1 MDTTTIL
8 TALYLEL
15 FFNDLADAPA
25 SDQALVANLVTAV
38 DGGTLSI
45 EEATQVLVEEAKEST
60 GVFAAAYQFLV
71 GGVPTEE
78 GMSALVDSANASDFA
93 SFNPE
98 NRYINQFNALIQG
111 NPVAMAT
118 FSTYLASD
126 VPGDDDLIASISA
139 IYTSMTGL
147 SGPAAADGIAYLTR
161 PEGLAF
167 YRDVAQARILNGS
180 NPAGYSLDEAAAI
193 IAAGSLANILV
204 RENGPGLGFDV
215 NNFLQEVADGNSP
228 LPASGNVFTDI
239 DVDPAGT
246 FTLTQGT
253 DAGANFTGGDADD
266 TFNAPVEQTGLLP
279 IQTLNN
285 TDDLDGM
292 GGWNVL
298 NAQLVNPFTIPLGL
312 TNIQEVNLDGAPGF
326 IVPPVIL
333 DVINANAIEEINF
346 RAPINNITVNNLTTA
361 LNTLGLSDSTI
372 AGNVFTVNHTGTATD
387 GTADDLT
394 INLSNNNVGS
404 AIVLTHAGGGA
415 NQGYEEITVNSM
427 GGLGNVVAIASTN
440 GPATLNVEGNANLNL
455 GASGILNVATLNT
468 VEAGTFTGDLT
479 ATFTGTGDVDVNS
492 GSGDD
497 ALTFAIIGNAV
508 VDGNDGD
515 DMLMFGGQAN
525 ATASGGDGDDLFT
538 FAQFGDAFGEGVSYN
553 ILDTVDGGD
562 GDDILEIETASGQ
575 NLLAAGVGAGI
586 VAVETIRHV
595 SSHRDFILNVNMA
608 ESGSALNLELAG
620 VYSGQD
626 VNVTNLNNDDWV
638 IYSGSGLDDLTLAQT
653 APDGILDNLH
663 LRLLNGADMDDLNIG
678 PDIEAITI
686 DVVGSVVPG
695 LTTNTIAD
703 VDNVNSDIE
712 VTGNGNLELGTA
724 SAYDFSNGF
733 IDASAYTGNLTAV
746 VVAAGFTATDINV
759 TGGSGN
765 DLIIVNDFS
774 QSGSASNID
783 LSVGGSD
790 TVQFNVA
797 TFNGAQSLTLA
808 ADNFHHV
815 AGFDVANDRIVF
827 DEDGSQ
833 TPLTTTTGTAITGP
847 FATQF
852 GATFFALDVAAGTN
866 QDGTAANYV
875 FIKFTTAV
883 NTAGDTAE
891 TGFDEAIGLGSISV
905 AAGTDD
911 VLASYYDSTNS
922 QMVLFTID
930 ADTAGPANTITQ
942 ADDIDVIATVGM
954 SAADYAAFGFAN
966 LDVVA

>member
-1 MDTTTIL
+1 MDTTGIL

-45 EEATQVLVEEAKEST
+45 EEATQLLVEEAKEST

-161 PEGLAF
+161 PDGLAF

-204 RENGPGLGFDV
+204 RENGPGLGFDI

-253 DAGANFTGGDADD
+253 DAGADFTGGSEDD

-292 GGWNVL
+292 GGRNVL
-298 NAQLVNPFTIPLGL
+298 NAQLVNAFTIPEGL
-312 TNIQEVNLDGAPGF
+312 TNIHEVNIDGAPGF
-326 IVPPVIL
+326 IVPPVVL

-346 RAPINNITVNNLTTA
+346 RAPANSVTINNLTTA
-361 LNTLGLSDSTI
+361 LNTLGLSDDSF
-372 AGNVFTVNHTGTATD
+372 GNAFTVNHTGTATD
-387 GTADDLT
+387 GTADMLD
-394 INLSNNNVGS
+394 INLNNSNFGS

-427 GGLGNVVAIASTN
+427 GGLGNTVAIASTN
-440 GPATLNVEGNANLNL
+440 GPATVNVEGNANLNL

-468 VEAGTFTGDLT
+468 FEAGTFTGDLT
-479 ATFTGTGDVDVNS
+479 ATFTGTGDVDANS

-497 ALTFAIIGNAV
+497 MLSFNIIGNATV
-508 VDGNDGD
+508 NGNDGD

-525 ATASGGDGDDLFT
+525 ATASGGNGDDLFR
-538 FAQFGDAFGEGVSYN
+538 FAQFGDAFNEGVSYN
-553 ILDTVDGGD
+553 VLDTVDGGD
-562 GDDILEIETASGQ
+562 GDDVLEIETASGQ

-586 VAVETIRHV
+586 VAIETIRHV
-595 SSHRDFILNVNMA
+595 SGHRDFNLNVDMA

-620 VYSGQD
+620 QYSGLD
-626 VNVTNLNNDDWV
+626 VNVTNLNNEDWV
-638 IYSGSGLDDLTLAQT
+638 IYSSSGLDDLTLAQA
-653 APDGILDNLH
+653 APDGALDDLH
-663 LRLLNGADMDDLNIG
+663 LRLTNGADMDELITG
-678 PDIEAITI
+678 ADIEAVTI
-686 DVVGSVVPG
+686 DVVASTVVG
-695 LTTNTIAD
+695 LTANTIASAS
-703 VDNVNSDIE
+703 NLNSDVVI
-712 VTGNGNLELGTA
+712 TGGGNLEIGTA
-724 SAYDFSNGF
+724 NAYDLDGGLV
-733 IDASAYTGNLTAV
+733 DASAYTGNLTVHLGTGQQSVIAGVGNDNIV
-746 VVAAGFTATDINV
+746 VEAAGPGNGDMIDITSGGLDTVTFEAQWAAGNGLLAPNAANSITKVTGFALDGTDTLALDVPTIVADTTATNTPVAAGDALVLREIA
-759 TGGSGN
+759 GGEVSNLMGN
-765 DLIIVNDFS
+765 DFNFLKFTTPV
-774 QSGSASNID
+774 A
-783 LSVGGSD
+783 GGVTAD
-790 TVQFNVA
+790 GAFNA
-797 TFNGAQSLTLA
+797 AIGAGSLT
-808 ADNFHHV
+808 
-815 AGFDVANDRIVF
+815 VANDADLLAVVY
-827 DEDGSQ
+827 
-833 TPLTTTTGTAITGP
+833 
-847 FATQF
+847 
-852 GATFFALDVAAGTN
+852 DVTN
-866 QDGTAANYV
+866 QQALV
-875 FIKFTTAV
+875 FTVV
-883 NTAGDTAE
+883 NFDT
-891 TGFDEAIGLGSISV
+891 
-905 AAGTDD
+905 
-911 VLASYYDSTNS
+911 
-922 QMVLFTID
+922 TID
-930 ADTAGPANTITQ
+930 A
-942 ADDIDVIATVGM
+942 ADDAWAITTVGM
-954 SAADYAAFGFAN
+954 SQAEYAAWNGEGIVF
-966 LDVVA
+966 V